1 MRDWWKEKDMI
12 GFLPEKI
19 LTEALSLDEASKM
32 ILSDVTGHT
41 EIECKL

>member
-1 MRDWWKEKDMI
+1 MI

-19 LTEALSLDEASKM
+19 LTEALNLDEASKM

-41 EIECKL
+41 EIECK